1 MPTGKSDACQAYI
14 DSVNMRIAAMITTK
28 RAPSRKALPGKKRRA
43 AKRAAPYHHGSLREA
58 MLRAAES
65 ILERDGIGGLTLRA
79 AAREAGVSHAAPKNH
94 FGDVMGLLS
103 DLAAV
108 GFARFR
114 ATMEAH
120 VRKSDPAPARL
131 EAIGRGYVS
140 FARTHP
146 DLFLLMFRSERLDFT
161 RPALRLAADAALDVL
176 AGTVRAV
183 RDEPMQAT
191 LTVPQA
197 AQMVVAW
204 SLVHGFAMLLLDDRL
219 KQLIARLPAGV
230 DEMAFLPAIFER
242 RTPKNLDHFA
252 GRPRSGWAN
261 RA

>member
-1 MPTGKSDACQAYI
+1 
-14 DSVNMRIAAMITTK
+14 
-28 RAPSRKALPGKKRRA
+28 
-43 AKRAAPYHHGSLREA
+43 
-58 MLRAAES
+58 
-65 ILERDGIGGLTLRA
+65 
-79 AAREAGVSHAAPKNH
+79 
-94 FGDVMGLLS
+94 MGLLS

-131 EAIGRGYVS
+131 EAIGRGYVT

-161 RPALRLAADAALDVL
+161 RPALRSAADAALDVL

-191 LTVPQA
+191 LTLPQA

-219 KQLIARLPAGV
+219 KQLIAKLPSGV
-230 DEMAFLPAIFER
+230 DEMAFLPAILSAAL
-242 RTPKNLDHFA
+242 PKT
-252 GRPRSGWAN
+252 
-261 RA
+261 

>member
-1 MPTGKSDACQAYI
+1 MTA
-14 DSVNMRIAAMITTK
+14 TK
-28 RAPSRKALPGKKRRA
+28 RAPGRKAPRAGNKRRA
-43 AKRAAPYHHGSLREA
+43 AKRAAPYHHGSRPAA

-79 AAREAGVSHAAPKNH
+79 AAREAGGSHAAPKTH
-94 FGDVMGLLS
+94 FGAVLGLLS
-103 DLAAV
+103 DPTAV
-108 GFARFR
+108 GFSRLRSA
-114 ATMEAH
+114 MEAH
-120 VRKSDPAPARL
+120 IRKSDPAPARL

-161 RPALRLAADAALDVL
+161 RPALRSAADAELYML

-191 LTVPQA
+191 LTLPQA

-219 KQLIARLPAGV
+219 KQLIAKLPPGV
-230 DEMAFLPAIFER
+230 DEMVFLPAILSAAL
-242 RTPKNLDHFA
+242 PKT
-252 GRPRSGWAN
+252 
-261 RA
+261 

>member
-1 MPTGKSDACQAYI
+1 MA
-14 DSVNMRIAAMITTK
+14 TTK
-28 RAPSRKALPGKKRRA
+28 RAPARKAPRAGKKRRA

-79 AAREAGVSHAAPKNH
+79 APKNH

-120 VRKSDPAPARL
+120 IRKSDPAPARL

-197 AQMVVAW
+197 AQMVIAW

-219 KQLIARLPAGV
+219 KQLIAKLPPGV
-230 DEMAFLPAIFER
+230 DEMAFLPAILSAAL
-242 RTPKNLDHFA
+242 PKT
-252 GRPRSGWAN
+252 
-261 RA
+261 